1 MRWLL
6 DTNVVVSALL
16 KPLSVPARL
25 LDLAL
30 SGHIEVVV
38 SNELLAE
45 NREVLLRPKFRFSE
59 GDVDA
64 VLELMRS
71 RAISVVPVPQPVT
84 TPDPKDQFVIDLA
97 ATSGAVVVT
106 DNTRHFEGFPRVV
119 TPAEALSLL
128 RRA

>member
-45 NREVLLRPKFRFSE
+45 YREVLLRPKFRFSE

-84 TPDPKDQFVIDLA
+84 PPDPKDQFVIDLA

>member
-45 NREVLLRPKFRFSE
+45 YREVLLRPKFRFSE

-64 VLELMRS
+64 VLELLRS
-71 RAISVVPVPQPVT
+71 RAVSVVPVPQRAT
-84 TPDPKDQFVIDLA
+84 TPDPRDQFVIDLA

>member
-45 NREVLLRPKFRFSE
+45 YR
-59 GDVDA
+59 
-64 VLELMRS
+64 
-71 RAISVVPVPQPVT
+71 
-84 TPDPKDQFVIDLA
+84 
-97 ATSGAVVVT
+97 
-106 DNTRHFEGFPRVV
+106 
-119 TPAEALSLL
+119 
-128 RRA
+128 

>member
-45 NREVLLRPKFRFSE
+45 YREVLLRPKFRFSE

-64 VLELMRS
+64 VLELLRS
-71 RAISVVPVPQPVT
+71 RAVSVVPVPQPAT
-84 TPDPKDQFVIDLA
+84 TPDPRDQFVIDLA

-106 DNTRHFEGFPRVV
+106 GNTRHFEGFPRVV

>member
-45 NREVLLRPKFRFSE
+45 YREVLLRPKFRFSE

-71 RAISVVPVPQPVT
+71 RAISVVPVLQPVT

>member
-45 NREVLLRPKFRFSE
+45 YREVLLRPKFRFSE

>member
-45 NREVLLRPKFRFSE
+45 YREVLLRPKFRFSE

-71 RAISVVPVPQPVT
+71 RAISVVPVPQRAT

>member
-6 DTNVVVSALL
+6 DTNVMVSALL

-45 NREVLLRPKFRFSE
+45 YREVLLRPKFRFSE